1 MMHTKIYV
9 IKLTEDIEGNGTSVT
24 NKFVVLNSKERAVEA
39 QKMAFYNCLDFWMRE
54 WGYKGERPLE
64 EVFEIIEKEDCL
76 VALAHDCD
84 EIYCDIEVVNEF

>member
-1 MMHTKIYV
+1 MQNKNYV
-9 IKLTEDIEGNGTSVT
+9 IKLTEHIDGNGTSVT
-24 NKFVVLNSKERAVEA
+24 NKVVVINSKERAIEA
-39 QKMAFYNCLDFWMRE
+39 QKMAFYNGLDFWMTE
-54 WGYKGERPLE
+54 WDYKGERPLE

>member
-1 MMHTKIYV
+1 MQNKNYV
-9 IKLTEDIEGNGTSVT
+9 IKLTEHIDGNGTSVT
-24 NKFVVLNSKERAVEA
+24 NKFVVINSKERAIEA

-54 WGYKGERPLE
+54 WDYKGERPLE